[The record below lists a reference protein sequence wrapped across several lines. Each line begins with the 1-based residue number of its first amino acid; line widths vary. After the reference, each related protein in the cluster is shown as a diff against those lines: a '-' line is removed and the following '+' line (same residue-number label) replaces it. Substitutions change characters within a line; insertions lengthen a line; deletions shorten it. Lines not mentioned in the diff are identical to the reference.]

1 MKKKILVYI
10 TAITLILAGCG
21 SSAAKSTAGVET
33 STATEQAAEAVEAGS
48 NEDSDKSFGTEKIDA
63 SKDSTNQKSSE
74 LSKENTKQKSSES
87 SKEDTK
93 QKSPES
99 SKENTKQKSSESSKD
114 NTNQKSSETSKK
126 SSEESD
132 AQKQQTNQKQTKE
145 QQTNQEQTEEQPA
158 QQQTPAPEQPA
169 PAEQPKTPETPKAPE
184 KTDYGRILFVGDSRT
199 VDMFSADRDKILG
212 EVYDGIT
219 VYAEDAR
226 SYTFFIETM
235 SAAGTENFDTIISW
249 MGCND
254 YGDFS
259 NYQPHYE
266 GLLRE
271 GKRLILCTV
280 GPTLDSALANDFDKT
295 HYLNDFQIAYNSAL
309 WTWANANGVKVID
322 LYSYLANATDV
333 YLDPA
338 DGIHYQ
344 PKPTGAIWSVIRSAL
359 N

>member
-21 SSAAKSTAGVET
+21 SSAEKSTAGVET
-33 STATEQAAEAVEAGS
+33 STATEQAAEAAEAGS

-63 SKDSTNQKSSE
+63 SKDSTNQKLSE
-74 LSKENTKQKSSES
+74 SSKENTKQKSSES

-93 QKSPES
+93 QKSPE
-99 SKENTKQKSSESSKD
+99 
-114 NTNQKSSETSKK
+114 TSKK
-126 SSEESD
+126 SSEESN
-132 AQKQQTNQKQTKE
+132 AQKQQTNQKQSKE
-145 QQTNQEQTEEQPA
+145 QQTNQKQTEEPQT
-158 QQQTPAPEQPA
+158 QEQTPAPEQPA
-169 PAEQPKTPETPKAPE
+169 SAEQPKTPETPKTPE

-226 SYTFFIETM
+226 SYTFLIETM
-235 SAAGTENFDTIISW
+235 SSAGTENFDTIISW

-254 YGDFS
+254 YGNFA

-280 GPTLDSALANDFDKT
+280 GPTLDSGLANDFDKT

-322 LYSYLANATDV
+322 LYSYLANTTDV
-333 YLDPA
+333 YIDPA

-344 PKPTGAIWSVIRSAL
+344 PKPTGVIWSVIRSEL

>member
-21 SSAAKSTAGVET
+21 SSAEKSTAGVET
-33 STATEQAAEAVEAGS
+33 STATEQAAEAAEAGS

-63 SKDSTNQKSSE
+63 SKDSTNQK
-74 LSKENTKQKSSES
+74 LSES

-93 QKSPES
+93 QKSSES
-99 SKENTKQKSSESSKD
+99 SIENTKQKSSESSKD

-132 AQKQQTNQKQTKE
+132 AQKQQTNQKQT
-145 QQTNQEQTEEQPA
+145 EEQPA

-169 PAEQPKTPETPKAPE
+169 PAEQPKTPETPKTPE

-226 SYTFFIETM
+226 SYTFLIETM
-235 SAAGTENFDTIISW
+235 SSAGTENFDTIISW

-254 YGDFS
+254 YGNFA

-280 GPTLDSALANDFDKT
+280 GPTLDSGLANDFDKT

-322 LYSYLANATDV
+322 LYSYLANTTDV
-333 YLDPA
+333 YLDPS

>member
-10 TAITLILAGCG
+10 TDITLILAGCG
-21 SSAAKSTAGVET
+21 SSAEKSIAGVET
-33 STATEQAAEAVEAGS
+33 STATEQAAEAGS
-48 NEDSDKSFGTEKIDA
+48 NENSDKSFGTEKIDA
-63 SKDSTNQKSSE
+63 SKDSTN
-74 LSKENTKQKSSES
+74 
-87 SKEDTK
+87 
-93 QKSPES
+93 
-99 SKENTKQKSSESSKD
+99 QKSSESSKD

-132 AQKQQTNQKQTKE
+132 VQKQQTNQK
-145 QQTNQEQTEEQPA
+145 QTEEQPA

-169 PAEQPKTPETPKAPE
+169 SAEQPKTPETPKTPE

-226 SYTFFIETM
+226 SYTFLIETM
-235 SAAGTENFDTIISW
+235 SSAGTENFDTIISW

-254 YGDFS
+254 YGNFA

-280 GPTLDSALANDFDKT
+280 GPTLDSGLANDFDKT

-322 LYSYLANATDV
+322 LYSYLANTTDV

>member
-1 MKKKILVYI
+1 
-10 TAITLILAGCG
+10 
-21 SSAAKSTAGVET
+21 
-33 STATEQAAEAVEAGS
+33 
-48 NEDSDKSFGTEKIDA
+48 
-63 SKDSTNQKSSE
+63 
-74 LSKENTKQKSSES
+74 
-87 SKEDTK
+87 
-93 QKSPES
+93 
-99 SKENTKQKSSESSKD
+99 
-114 NTNQKSSETSKK
+114 
-126 SSEESD
+126 
-132 AQKQQTNQKQTKE
+132 
-145 QQTNQEQTEEQPA
+145 
-158 QQQTPAPEQPA
+158 
-169 PAEQPKTPETPKAPE
+169 
-184 KTDYGRILFVGDSRT
+184 
-199 VDMFSADRDKILG
+199 MFSADREQILG

-226 SYTFFIETM
+226 SYTFLIETM

-295 HYLNDFQIAYNSAL
+295 HYLNDFQIAYNNAL

-322 LYSYLANATDV
+322 LYSYLANTSDV

-344 PKPTGAIWSVIRSAL
+344 PKPTGVIWSVIRSSL

>member
-1 MKKKILVYI
+1 MKKNILVYI

-21 SSAAKSTAGVET
+21 SSAEKSTAGVET
-33 STATEQAAEAVEAGS
+33 STATEQAAEAGS

-63 SKDSTNQKSSE
+63 SKDSTNQKLSE
-74 LSKENTKQKSSES
+74 SSKENTKQKSSES

-93 QKSPES
+93 QKTPES
-99 SKENTKQKSSESSKD
+99 SKENTNQKSSELSKD
-114 NTNQKSSETSKK
+114 DTNQKSSETSKK

-132 AQKQQTNQKQTKE
+132 AQKQQTNQKQT
-145 QQTNQEQTEEQPA
+145 EEQPA

-169 PAEQPKTPETPKAPE
+169 SAEQPKTPETPKTPE

-226 SYTFFIETM
+226 SYTFLIETM
-235 SAAGTENFDTIISW
+235 SSAGTENFDTIISW

-254 YGDFS
+254 YGNFA

-280 GPTLDSALANDFDKT
+280 GPTLDSGLTNDFDKT

-322 LYSYLANATDV
+322 LYSYLANTTDV

>member
-21 SSAAKSTAGVET
+21 SSAEKSTAGVET
-33 STATEQAAEAVEAGS
+33 STATEQAVEAGS

-74 LSKENTKQKSSES
+74 
-87 SKEDTK
+87 
-93 QKSPES
+93 
-99 SKENTKQKSSESSKD
+99 SSKD
-114 NTNQKSSETSKK
+114 NTNQKSSETSSKK

-145 QQTNQEQTEEQPA
+145 QQTNQKQTEEQPA

-169 PAEQPKTPETPKAPE
+169 STEQPKNPETPKTPE

-226 SYTFFIETM
+226 SYTFLIETM
-235 SAAGTENFDTIISW
+235 SSAGTENFDTIISW

-254 YGDFS
+254 YGNFA

-280 GPTLDSALANDFDKT
+280 GPTLDSGLANDFDKT

-322 LYSYLANATDV
+322 LYSYLANTTDV

>member
-1 MKKKILVYI
+1 MKKIILVYTI
-10 TAITLILAGCG
+10 AITMILSGCG
-21 SSAAKSTAGVET
+21 LSAGENSVSGTTSDTVAYEDSQRSSAPDKTDELKDS
-33 STATEQAAEAVEAGS
+33 
-48 NEDSDKSFGTEKIDA
+48 SDK
-63 SKDSTNQKSSE
+63 DSSGS
-74 LSKENTKQKSSES
+74 SKENTNQDSS
-87 SKEDTK
+87 
-93 QKSPES
+93 ES
-99 SKENTKQKSSESSKD
+99 SKENTKQKPTESSKENINQDSSESSKE
-114 NTNQKSSETSKK
+114 NTNQDSSESSKENTNQD
-126 SSEESD
+126 SSESNKEKIKKESSD
-132 AQKQQTNQKQTKE
+132 SPKESSEQQNAQQQTKE
-145 QQTNQEQTEEQPA
+145 QQA
-158 QQQTPAPEQPA
+158 QDQQTQQPFEQ
-169 PAEQPKTPETPKAPE
+169 PKAPE
-184 KTDYGRILFVGDSRT
+184 KTNYGRILFIGDSRT
-199 VDMFSADRDKILG
+199 VDMFSADRESILG

-226 SYTFFIETM
+226 SYTFLIETM

-309 WTWANANGVKVID
+309 WIWANANGVKVID
-322 LYSYLANATDV
+322 LYSYLANTSDV

-344 PKPTGAIWSVIRSAL
+344 PKPTGVIWSVIRSAL